1 MIISNINED
10 SKHEI
15 INDIDR
21 IKDENPRLTIIKPFY
36 HSENELDLDWKNFLK
51 MSSNDKDICNIKS
64 RLLYKLSNQNMY
76 KKLKKKFIQKNTK
89 KELIPT
95 SLDGTN
101 SNFITES
108 NNIELNLNI
117 NDNENNI
124 NDLMKIKDEK
134 AKKFMLNNNYQYEMI
149 LSNIDNLEKL
159 NRSYFRYQNMS
170 EKDRFESD
178 EESRRIYGKSN
189 EERYY
194 EQLNKLLSL
203 DEPDDDELLSN
214 QNYYDSTNESLINNL
229 SSLKNLLLEETSIDK
244 REFKKYEKK
253 KIKLYKANLMKSII
267 DKLEIENV
275 TIRSTIP
282 YYFPEE
288 RDNLLKSYVTL
299 YPSKLELGISTIP
312 TEKWDLNYNMKFIG
326 LKPMDKKFNIEWKSN
341 IHKNIK
347 ILQNESSSDDE
358 KEKARISLLELG
370 WNPILTDSPNDY
382 IKAKNRINEI
392 LQIKYPYKFINIS
405 EGFIIEN
412 FNIDEL
418 NKNKGIYI
426 VFLNYYNQEIE
437 KTRIYLSLNSD
448 LDKLYSLDH
457 FMMYNVENFE
467 NIKKLYK
474 NNNYKDTYLKVYFL
488 PMEQSLI
495 DKIKYQFDYFNNN
508 YSKFGYNFLSSIS
521 NIISYNFQISNY
533 NLFCSYLMNYIIT
546 LANLDLSKIDQCFIR
561 SNLLLNTNDNKII
574 TYIVYDGELDEYRPK
589 EIINKLNYFNN
600 SILSESVYDEL
611 QTNGINILEY
621 KISPL
626 SDNDYSLL
634 NEFGVNHQNFNEEGL
649 LSAIKKCIDNI
660 NKSKNKNNINDME
673 RYSCKLWEL
682 RIQLVNQLRFTKNSK
697 MISNLYNTK
706 IGLEDAL
713 YNSIQF
719 IKGTKTNYNFRKI
732 FSKYDN
738 HNISFL
744 DKVGSYP
751 DLDKLLNGFNNF

>member
-76 KKLKKKFIQKNTK
+76 KKLKKKFIQKNIK

-203 DEPDDDELLSN
+203 EEPDDDELLSN

-253 KIKLYKANLMKSII
+253 KIKLYKADLMKSII

-634 NEFGVNHQNFNEEGL
+634 NEFRVNHQNFNEEGL